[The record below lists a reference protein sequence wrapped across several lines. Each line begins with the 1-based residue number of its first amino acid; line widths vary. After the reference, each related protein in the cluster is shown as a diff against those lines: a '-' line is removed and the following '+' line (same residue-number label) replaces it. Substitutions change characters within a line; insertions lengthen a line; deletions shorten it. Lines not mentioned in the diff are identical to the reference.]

1 MNTSNGNGRQESA
14 LRFLSPLNVWALSFG
29 CLIGWGAFVMPGTM
43 FLPHAGPIG
52 TIIAMCL
59 GALIMLAIGA
69 NFSFLGQRY
78 QDNGGI
84 FTFTRML
91 LGSDHA
97 FLAAWSLGLAYLSLL
112 WANATAFVLLA
123 RYFLGDVLEWG
134 FHYQVLGFDIYF
146 GEILATWLILI
157 AFGLFACY
165 GGRVRRY
172 VHVALALLL
181 FFIVTGLFL
190 GVDINTHHM
199 VFTPAFQE
207 GTNPALQ
214 VFSMLMLAPWMF
226 FGFEAVT
233 HAQANFT
240 FHPRKLYL
248 ITAVSVISG
257 AAVYCMLTAGA
268 VLSVPDGFDRWDD
281 YIASLQHM
289 EGLQALPV
297 FNSVMS
303 IYGSW
308 GAYLMGVAVFA
319 ALATSLLGFYRA
331 CAFLFHSMPRDKL
344 LPEKYAQED
353 EHGLPQKATLLVLFL
368 SLPVPLLGRNAI
380 AWLTD
385 VTTISGSV
393 AYAYVSLCAYRAAR
407 QDALLWEGFL
417 GLVGLAFSLFFFFCP
432 ILPNMLLGSGL
443 DTESYLLLAGWS
455 MSGFIY
461 YWYVFKRDKTNH
473 FGSSTIM
480 CVMLLFL
487 TFFSTSMWMRQ
498 VTEER
503 LIAAAQQGVTAS
515 HSALSF
521 TSIAQMLFIMLTL
534 FLMFDIFT
542 TIRGR
547 EENLDQQILDDH
559 TLSVVKN
566 TYLANVAHD
575 IRLLTN
581 SFIDYVQLSLET
593 CAICLVCPEPKA
605 RPDLP
610 EAMGGHLSRIEP
622 LNHYLLSL
630 IYSMLKVNSMDEGTI
645 TLKEIPMDL
654 NRTMQQIR
662 DVFSVLMTE
671 RGVSYKVEQLIED
684 NNVLCD
690 DERLTRMLMNLVGN
704 AYSTTSQGD
713 SVSILLRQKGPAY
726 RTTHGK
732 WHRRTICADYELRV
746 KDTGAAFQPEIAHRI
761 RELFSGAQ
769 KADFAALKDLGRGLS
784 IVKTI
789 VDRMEGTIE
798 LARTGDT
805 GKEFIVNLTLPLARE
820 YDEGKEEHQD
830 A

>member
-1 MNTSNGNGRQESA
+1 M
-14 LRFLSPLNVWALSFG
+14 
-29 CLIGWGAFVMPGTM
+29 
-43 FLPHAGPIG
+43 
-52 TIIAMCL
+52 
-59 GALIMLAIGA
+59 
-69 NFSFLGQRY
+69 
-78 QDNGGI
+78 
-84 FTFTRML
+84 
-91 LGSDHA
+91 
-97 FLAAWSLGLAYLSLL
+97 
-112 WANATAFVLLA
+112 
-123 RYFLGDVLEWG
+123 
-134 FHYQVLGFDIYF
+134 
-146 GEILATWLILI
+146 
-157 AFGLFACY
+157 
-165 GGRVRRY
+165 
-172 VHVALALLL
+172 
-181 FFIVTGLFL
+181 
-190 GVDINTHHM
+190 
-199 VFTPAFQE
+199 
-207 GTNPALQ
+207 
-214 VFSMLMLAPWMF
+214 
-226 FGFEAVT
+226 
-233 HAQANFT
+233 
-240 FHPRKLYL
+240 
-248 ITAVSVISG
+248 
-257 AAVYCMLTAGA
+257 
-268 VLSVPDGFDRWDD
+268 
-281 YIASLQHM
+281 
-289 EGLQALPV
+289 
-297 FNSVMS
+297 
-303 IYGSW
+303 
-308 GAYLMGVAVFA
+308 
-319 ALATSLLGFYRA
+319 
-331 CAFLFHSMPRDKL
+331 
-344 LPEKYAQED
+344 
-353 EHGLPQKATLLVLFL
+353 
-368 SLPVPLLGRNAI
+368 
-380 AWLTD
+380 
-385 VTTISGSV
+385 

-610 EAMGGHLSRIEP
+610 ETMGGHLSRIEP

-690 DERLTRMLMNLVGN
+690 DERLTRLLMNLVGN

-713 SVSILLRQKGPAY
+713 SVSILL
-726 RTTHGK
+726 
-732 WHRRTICADYELRV
+732 LRV
-746 KDTGAAFQPEIAHRI
+746 KDTGAAFQPEVAHRI
-761 RELFSGAQ
+761 RELFNGAR

-789 VDRMEGTIE
+789 VDRMDGTIE